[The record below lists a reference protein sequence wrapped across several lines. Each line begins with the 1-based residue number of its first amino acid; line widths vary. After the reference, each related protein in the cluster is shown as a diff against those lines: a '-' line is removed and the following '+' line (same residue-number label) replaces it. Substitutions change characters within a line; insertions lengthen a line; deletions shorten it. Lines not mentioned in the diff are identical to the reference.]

1 MAGFRRTREVWPA
14 CLTAGLSF
22 AVVQFLV
29 SNLHGP
35 WLVDILASIASILAT
50 VVLLRFWQPRE
61 IWRFDD
67 DPPVEEERA
76 GGRRP
81 GGATGELSPGP
92 GAAAPVQA
100 ARLQRPPG
108 GVPGL
113 AALDPAGRAG
123 VPLGHP
129 PR

>member
-67 DPPVEEERA
+67 NPPVKEERA
-76 GGRRP
+76 SGRRP

-92 GAAAPVQA
+92 G
-100 ARLQRPPG
+100 RPPG
-108 GVPGL
+108 PSCPPP
-113 AALDPAGRAG
+113 ATAGRRSWPGCPGSCWPCWCSSGA
-123 VPLGHP
+123 P